1 MIRRLAFV
9 VGIVCCFA
17 VPARAQ
23 IPPPPP
29 ETAPVF
35 EVIAPTVSPACGNAL
50 LVAVLAPGLIA
61 GQTGGALPIDPSPA
75 IGPLFV
81 VCGAVPAP
89 PARLS
94 CDADR
99 SVNETAN
106 AIAAGVAG
114 TPLPVGADPFG
125 NIVEQTV
132 VLEDKLPPPA
142 NATGVTDQLVAVL
155 NCKAATSVKTPAV
168 PTEPSSDE
176 PYDDSV
182 LGDEYSL
189 APLFDSLTPDLT
201 TPTTSLVPG
210 QALPATP
217 VSTVAGVG
225 FLYPVV
231 FALPLVLLV
240 LGGYLGR
247 SLTQPVAPPQR

>member
-1 MIRRLAFV
+1 
-9 VGIVCCFA
+9 
-17 VPARAQ
+17 
-23 IPPPPP
+23 
-29 ETAPVF
+29 
-35 EVIAPTVSPACGNAL
+35 
-50 LVAVLAPGLIA
+50 VLAPGLIA

-75 IGPLFV
+75 IGPLFD

-125 NIVEQTV
+125 NLVEQTI

-142 NATGVTDQLVAVL
+142 NATGVTDQFVAVL
-155 NCKAATSVKTPAV
+155 NCKAAASVKTPAV
-168 PTEPSSDE
+168 PTEPSTDE
-176 PYDDSV
+176 PSDDSV
-182 LGDEYSL
+182 LGEEFSL
-189 APLFDSLTPDLT
+189 APLFDTLTPDLT
-201 TPTTSLVPG
+201 TPSTPRVPN
-210 QALPATP
+210 QALRATP
-217 VSTVAGVG
+217 AVTVRNVG
-225 FLYPVV
+225 FLYPIV
-231 FALPLVLLV
+231 FVLPLVLLV